1 MEFLFCCIE
10 SPAFALQP
18 HPALCELSSTLC
30 ATVAMQVLLFLFFQL
45 NHLHLLRNRIP
56 RCVNFVHTLR
66 DCCYAGA
73 SNFEFQN
80 FLVLMECIA
89 GFRSSCSVWLV
100 VLILVLMENMVCV
113 CF

>member
-1 MEFLFCCIE
+1 MYYYVKSVNPCFNGI
-10 SPAFALQP
+10 
-18 HPALCELSSTLC
+18 
-30 ATVAMQVLLFLFFQL
+30 LLGLFFVFGVSL

-80 FLVLMECIA
+80 FLVLMERGNRIITK
-89 GFRSSCSVWLV
+89 F
-100 VLILVLMENMVCV
+100 M
-113 CF
+113 

>member
-1 MEFLFCCIE
+1 MKSVNPCFNGKLFG
-10 SPAFALQP
+10 
-18 HPALCELSSTLC
+18 
-30 ATVAMQVLLFLFFQL
+30 LFGVSL

-80 FLVLMECIA
+80 FLVLMEFLFC
-89 GFRSSCSVWLV
+89 L
-100 VLILVLMENMVCV
+100 LLLY
-113 CF
+113 

>member
-1 MEFLFCCIE
+1 MECIAGITYYEYIYLKVVILVLMEIVLGCFCLV
-10 SPAFALQP
+10 S
-18 HPALCELSSTLC
+18 
-30 ATVAMQVLLFLFFQL
+30 L

-56 RCVNFVHTLR
+56 RCVNFVHTVR

-80 FLVLMECIA
+80 FLVLMEKK
-89 GFRSSCSVWLV
+89 
-100 VLILVLMENMVCV
+100 VCV

>member
-1 MEFLFCCIE
+1 MEYYWDCFC
-10 SPAFALQP
+10 
-18 HPALCELSSTLC
+18 
-30 ATVAMQVLLFLFFQL
+30 LFLVSL

-89 GFRSSCSVWLV
+89 GCCLYFV
-100 VLILVLMENMVCV
+100 VLQIHIGYLCSKK
-113 CF
+113 